1 MLKNYLITIFRNMR
15 KQKAYTLINISGLA
29 IGMASCILIF
39 MWVQDELSIN
49 RIHEKTDNIYIVRTW
64 QQYGSVREQG
74 SGAPPAL
81 GPALKAEYG
90 EVINSARVHNGN
102 PEFLFRYNDKKF
114 KERIQM
120 SDPAIFDIFTLPI
133 LRGDHKEAET
143 NPHVMM
149 ISEEIADKYFP
160 DEDPIGKTIIVD
172 NQYEFKIIGLMK
184 NPDPNSTIGFH
195 IWIPITFTREIY
207 RENYIDTWYNLAFR
221 LYVELDEHTSYK
233 DFNLKIADRI
243 KRSDPNTNC
252 QPLLYPFRDIYLKL
266 WGNQAQINTF
276 IFIASL
282 ILLIAC
288 INFMNLTTA
297 RSTGRAKEVGLRKVS
312 GAQQK
317 QLIYQ
322 FLGES
327 YLFAVISMVLSL
339 LLVELLLPSFQ
350 ELTEKELTFNLLTD
364 PVLFTG
370 IIGVILITGL
380 IAGTYPAIFLS
391 SFKPVTVLSGIMR
404 SGLQANLFRK
414 VLVVTQFTLSIIL
427 IIATIVIFNQSKF
440 LKNKD
445 LGFDKEQI
453 LYVPVEGEIKRNY
466 VSFKNELLKNPA
478 ISHITF
484 STHSPTGAYWN
495 GQDWNWEGRDPAV
508 NPLTT
513 YLVVDED
520 FLETFR
526 MRMVEGQ
533 FFSNIS
539 LTSNQV
545 IINEKFAEIMGGESV
560 VNKMLTREE
569 EALEIIGVINDFH
582 YKPAYQRIGPLIIF
596 NNPDIKGFN
605 YMFAKVRT
613 GNIPQI
619 LEFLK
624 TKSEEFNPAYPFQY
638 RFLDDDYARMYTWI
652 EQKTVIIRAFAIL
665 AIFISCLGLFGLAS
679 FMAEKRTK
687 EIGVRKVLGASVPN
701 LFLLLSKEFV
711 KLILIA
717 NAIAWPVAWLIM
729 VLWLQNFAYKVTI
742 GLDILL
748 LSGLVVL
755 VIAMI
760 TVSYQSI
767 KAARSNPVE
776 ALRYE

>member
-15 KQKAYTLINISGLA
+15 KQKGYTFINISGLA

-39 MWVQDELSIN
+39 IWVQDELSIN
-49 RIHEKTDNIYIVRTW
+49 RMHEKEDQIYLVRTW

-81 GPALKAEYG
+81 GPALKAEYA
-90 EVINSARVHNGN
+90 EVINSALVHNGN
-102 PEFLFRYNDKKF
+102 PQFLFRYKDKKF
-114 KERIQM
+114 KERIHM

-133 LRGDHKEAET
+133 LQGNHLEAET

-149 ISEEIADKYFP
+149 ISEDIAEKYFP
-160 DEDPIGKTIIVD
+160 DENPVGETIIVD
-172 NQYEFKIIGLMK
+172 NQYQFKIIGLMK
-184 NPDPNSTIGFH
+184 NRHPNSTIGFD

-207 RENYIDTWYNLAFR
+207 RKNYIDTWYNLAFR
-221 LYVELDEHTSYK
+221 LYVELDEHSSYRQ
-233 DFNLKIADRI
+233 FNLKIADRV
-243 KRSDPNTNC
+243 KKAYPESNTE
-252 QPLLYPFRDIYLKL
+252 PFLYPFKNMYLKL
-266 WGNQAQINTF
+266 WGNQGKINTF
-276 IFIASL
+276 VFIACL

-322 FLGES
+322 FFGES
-327 YLFAVISMVLSL
+327 YLYVVISMFLSL
-339 LLVELLLPSFQ
+339 LLVEFLLPGFQ
-350 ELTEKELTFNLLTD
+350 EFTGKKFTFSPLTD
-364 PVLFTG
+364 PVLLSG
-370 IIGVILITGL
+370 IIGVVLITGL
-380 IAGTYPAIFLS
+380 IAGTYPALFLS
-391 SFKPVTVLSGIMR
+391 SFKPVTVLSGLIR
-404 SGLQANLFRK
+404 SGVQANQFRRI
-414 VLVVTQFTLSIIL
+414 LVVTQFTLSIIL
-427 IIATIVIFNQSKF
+427 IIATIVIFNQSKY
-440 LKNKD
+440 LKNID

-453 LYVPVEGEIKRNY
+453 VYMPVEGEIKENY
-466 VSFKNELLKNPA
+466 LSFKNELSKNPDL
-478 ISHITF
+478 SHITF
-484 STHSPTGAYWN
+484 STHSPTGVYWN
-495 GQDWNWEGRDPAV
+495 GQDWNWEGRDPAI

-526 MRMVEGQ
+526 MKMVEGR
-533 FFSNIS
+533 FFSSTS
-539 LTSNQV
+539 LTSNQI
-545 IINEKFAEIMGGESV
+545 IINKKFADIMGGGSV
-560 VNKMLTREE
+560 INKMLTRKDET
-569 EALEIIGVINDFH
+569 LEIIGVVNDFH
-582 YKPAYQRIGPLIIF
+582 YKPAYRRIGPLIIF
-596 NNPDIKGFN
+596 NNPDIKGYN
-605 YMFAKVRT
+605 YMFAKINT
-613 GNIPQI
+613 GNVPNV

-624 TKSEEFNPAYPFQY
+624 AKSEEFNPAYPFQY
-638 RFLDDDYARMYTWI
+638 HFLDDDYARMYVWI
-652 EQKTVIIRAFAIL
+652 EDQTFIIRAFAVL

-679 FMAEKRTK
+679 YMAEKRTK

-701 LFLLLSKEFV
+701 LFLLLSKEFL

-717 NAIAWPVAWLIM
+717 NAIAWPLAWIIM
-729 VLWLQNFAYKVTI
+729 VVYLQDFAYRVSV

-760 TVSYQSI
+760 TVSYQSF

>member
-1 MLKNYLITIFRNMR
+1 MLKNYLITILRNMR
-15 KQKAYTLINISGLA
+15 KQKVYTLINISGLA

-39 MWVQDELSIN
+39 IWVQDELRIN
-49 RIHEKTDNIYIVRTW
+49 RMHEKEDQIYLVRTW

-81 GPALKAEYG
+81 GPALKAEYA
-90 EVINSARVHNGN
+90 EVLNSARIHNGN
-102 PEFLFRYNDKKF
+102 PQFLFRHKEKKF
-114 KERIQM
+114 KERIHM

-133 LRGDHKEAET
+133 LQGNHHEAET

-149 ISEEIADKYFP
+149 ISERIAEKYFP
-160 DEDPIGKTIIVD
+160 DHNPVGETIIVD
-172 NQYEFKIIGLMK
+172 NKYQFKIIGLMK
-184 NPDPNSTIGFH
+184 NPNPNSTIGFD
-195 IWIPITFTREIY
+195 IWMPITFTREIY
-207 RENYIDTWYNLAFR
+207 RENYIDTWFNLAFR
-221 LYVELDEHTSYK
+221 LYLELDKNANYREFSVKIKDRVKKSYPE
-233 DFNLKIADRI
+233 
-243 KRSDPNTNC
+243 SNTE
-252 QPLLYPFRDIYLKL
+252 PLLYPFKDMYLKL

-276 IFIASL
+276 VFIACL

-288 INFMNLTTA
+288 INYMNLTTA

-317 QLIYQ
+317 QLVYQ
-322 FLGES
+322 FFAES
-327 YLFAVISMVLSL
+327 YLFVLISIFLSL
-339 LLVELLLPSFQ
+339 LIVEFLLPGFQ
-350 ELTEKELTFNLLTD
+350 QFTGKDITFSPFTD
-364 PVLFTG
+364 PVLLIG
-370 IIGVILITGL
+370 IMSVILITGF
-380 IAGTYPAIFLS
+380 IAGIYPALFLS
-391 SFKPVTVLSGIMR
+391 SFKPVTVLSGLIR
-404 SGLQANLFRK
+404 SGLQANQFRK

-445 LGFDKEQI
+445 LGFNEKQI
-453 LYVPVEGEIKRNY
+453 VYMPVEGDLKDNY
-466 VSFKNELLKNPA
+466 LSFKNELLKNPD

-484 STHSPTGAYWN
+484 STHSPTGIYWN
-495 GQDWNWEGRDPAV
+495 GQDWNWEGRDPAI

-526 MRMVEGQ
+526 MKMVEGQ
-533 FFSNIS
+533 FFRTTSTSSNR
-539 LTSNQV
+539 V
-545 IINEKFAEIMGGESV
+545 IINEKFAEIMGGGSVINKILTHKDESV
-560 VNKMLTREE
+560 
-569 EALEIIGVINDFH
+569 EIIGVVNDFH
-582 YKPAYQRIGPLIIF
+582 YKPAYRRIGPLIIF
-596 NNPDIKGFN
+596 NNPEIKGYN
-605 YMFAKVRT
+605 YMFARINTVNT
-613 GNIPQI
+613 SNVI
-619 LEFLK
+619 EFLK
-624 TKSEEFNPAYPFQY
+624 KKSEEFNPAYPFQY
-638 RFLDDDYARMYTWI
+638 RFLDEDYARMYRWI
-652 EQKTVIIRAFAIL
+652 EDQTLIIRSFAIL

-679 FMAEKRTK
+679 YMAEKRTK

-717 NAIAWPVAWLIM
+717 NAIAWPIAWTIM
-729 VLWLQNFAYKVTI
+729 VIYLQDFAYRVSV
-742 GLDILL
+742 GLDILI

-760 TVSYQSI
+760 TVSFQSF

>member
-15 KQKAYTLINISGLA
+15 KQKGYTFINISGLA

-39 MWVQDELSIN
+39 IWVQDELSIN
-49 RIHEKTDNIYIVRTW
+49 RMHEKEDQIYLVRTW

-81 GPALKAEYG
+81 GPALKAEYA
-90 EVINSARVHNGN
+90 EVINSALVHNGN
-102 PEFLFRYNDKKF
+102 PQFLFRYKDKKF
-114 KERIQM
+114 KERIHM

-133 LRGDHKEAET
+133 LQGNHLEAET

-149 ISEEIADKYFP
+149 ISEDIAEKYFP
-160 DEDPIGKTIIVD
+160 DENPVGETIIVD
-172 NQYEFKIIGLMK
+172 NQYQFKIIGLMK
-184 NPDPNSTIGFH
+184 NRHPNSTIGFD

-207 RENYIDTWYNLAFR
+207 RKNYIDTWYNLAFR
-221 LYVELDEHTSYK
+221 LYVELDEHSSYRQ
-233 DFNLKIADRI
+233 FNLKIADRV
-243 KRSDPNTNC
+243 KKAYPESNTE
-252 QPLLYPFRDIYLKL
+252 PFLYPFKNMYLKL
-266 WGNQAQINTF
+266 WGNQGKINTF
-276 IFIASL
+276 VFIACL

-322 FLGES
+322 FFGES
-327 YLFAVISMVLSL
+327 YLYVVISMFLSL
-339 LLVELLLPSFQ
+339 LLVEFLLPGFQ
-350 ELTEKELTFNLLTD
+350 EFTGKKFTFSPLTD
-364 PVLFTG
+364 PVLLSG
-370 IIGVILITGL
+370 IIGVVLITGL
-380 IAGTYPAIFLS
+380 IAGTYPALFLS
-391 SFKPVTVLSGIMR
+391 SFKPVTVLSGLIR
-404 SGLQANLFRK
+404 SGVQANQFRRI
-414 VLVVTQFTLSIIL
+414 LVVTQFTLSIIL
-427 IIATIVIFNQSKF
+427 IIATIVIFNQSKY
-440 LKNKD
+440 LKNID

-453 LYVPVEGEIKRNY
+453 VYMPVEGEIKEKY
-466 VSFKNELLKNPA
+466 LSFKNELSKNPD

-484 STHSPTGAYWN
+484 STHSPTGVYWN
-495 GQDWNWEGRDPAV
+495 GQDWNWEGRDPAI

-526 MRMVEGQ
+526 MKMVEGR
-533 FFSNIS
+533 FFSSTS
-539 LTSNQV
+539 LTSNQI
-545 IINEKFAEIMGGESV
+545 IINKKFADIMGGGSV
-560 VNKMLTREE
+560 INKMLTRKDET
-569 EALEIIGVINDFH
+569 LEIIGVVNDFH
-582 YKPAYQRIGPLIIF
+582 YKPAYRRIGPLIIF
-596 NNPDIKGFN
+596 NNPDIKGYN
-605 YMFAKVRT
+605 YMFAKINT
-613 GNIPQI
+613 GNVPNV

-624 TKSEEFNPAYPFQY
+624 AKSEEFNPAYPFQY
-638 RFLDDDYARMYTWI
+638 HFLDDDYARMYVWI
-652 EQKTVIIRAFAIL
+652 EDQTFIIRAFAVL

-679 FMAEKRTK
+679 YMAEKRTK

-701 LFLLLSKEFV
+701 LFLLLSKEFL

-717 NAIAWPVAWLIM
+717 NAIAWPLAWIIM
-729 VLWLQNFAYKVTI
+729 VVYLQDFAYRVSV

-760 TVSYQSI
+760 TVSYQSF

>member
-39 MWVQDELSIN
+39 IWVQDELSIN
-49 RIHEKTDNIYIVRTW
+49 RLHEKAENIYLVRTW

-81 GPALKAEYG
+81 GPALKAEYA
-90 EVINSARVHNGN
+90 EVLNSARVHNGN
-102 PEFLFRYNDKKF
+102 PEFLFRHNEKKF
-114 KERIQM
+114 KERFHM
-120 SDPAIFDIFTLPI
+120 TDPAIFDIFTLPI
-133 LRGDHKEAET
+133 LQGSHREAES

-149 ISEEIADKYFP
+149 VSEEIADKYFP
-160 DEDPIGKTIIVD
+160 DEDPVGQTILLD
-172 NQYEFKIIGLMK
+172 NQYQFKIIGLMQ
-184 NPDPNSTIGFH
+184 NPDPHSTIGFH
-195 IWIPITFTREIY
+195 IWVPISFTKEIY
-207 RENYIDTWYNLAFR
+207 RANYIDTWYNLAFR
-221 LYVELDEHTSYK
+221 LYVELDGNSSYRV
-233 DFNLKIADRI
+233 FNKKIADRV
-243 KRSDPNTNC
+243 KKSYPESNTE
-252 QPLLYPFRDIYLKL
+252 PVLYPFKDMYLKL
-266 WGNQAQINTF
+266 WGNQAEINTF
-276 IFIASL
+276 IFIACL

-322 FLGES
+322 FFGES
-327 YLFAVISMVLSL
+327 YLFAVISMIFSL
-339 LLVELLLPSFQ
+339 LIVEFLLPSFQ
-350 ELTEKELTFNLLTD
+350 EFTGKEFSFYPLTN
-364 PVLFTG
+364 PVLLAG

-380 IAGTYPAIFLS
+380 IAGTYPAVFLS
-391 SFKPVTVLSGIMR
+391 SFKPVTVLSGLIQ
-404 SGLQANLFRK
+404 SGLQANQFRR
-414 VLVVTQFTLSIIL
+414 VLVVIQFTLSIIL
-427 IIATIVIFNQSKF
+427 IIATIVIFNQSKY

-445 LGFDKEQI
+445 LGLDKEQI
-453 LYVPVEGEIKRNY
+453 LYIPVEGELKKNY
-466 VSFKNELLKNPA
+466 VSFKNELSKNPD
-478 ISHITF
+478 IFHITF
-484 STHSPTGAYWN
+484 STHSPTGVYWN

-520 FLETFR
+520 FLNTFQ
-526 MRMVEGQ
+526 MKMTEGR
-533 FFSNIS
+533 FFTDIS
-539 LTSNQV
+539 STSTQI
-545 IINEKFAEIMGGESV
+545 IINKKFAEIMGTESV
-560 VNKMLTREE
+560 VNKMLTRKD
-569 EALEIIGVINDFH
+569 EAYEIIGVINDFH
-582 YKPAYQRIGPLIIF
+582 FKPAYQRIGPLIIF

-605 YMFAKVRT
+605 YMFVKIKT
-613 GNIPQI
+613 GNVPKII
-619 LEFLK
+619 EYLK
-624 TKSEEFNPAYPFQY
+624 VKSEEFNPAYPFKY

-652 EQKTVIIRAFAIL
+652 ENKTIIIRAFAIL

-729 VLWLQNFAYKVTI
+729 IIWLQNFAYKVTV

-755 VIAMI
+755 FIAMI